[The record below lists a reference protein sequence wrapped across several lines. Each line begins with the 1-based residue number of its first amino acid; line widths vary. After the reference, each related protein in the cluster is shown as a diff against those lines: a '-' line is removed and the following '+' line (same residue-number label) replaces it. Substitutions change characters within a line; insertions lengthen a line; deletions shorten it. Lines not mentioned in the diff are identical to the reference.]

1 MGDYTATV
9 TLGDG
14 HTVTLTGTAS
24 SNGQIVANS
33 TGGFD
38 VQLSYTYAEEL
49 SGATFAVSVA
59 DVGGATTSQSTNTFS
74 VADAPL
80 SSTPSDL
87 TPPVATEGQ
96 AFTNVSVF
104 HFTDADPA
112 GTVGDYTA
120 TVTLGDGNTVTLTG
134 TASSKGQIVAN
145 STGGF
150 DVQLSYTYAEEL
162 SGATFAVS
170 VADVGG
176 AATSQS
182 TNTFSV
188 ADAPSRRPPAT

>member
-1 MGDYTATV
+1 M
-9 TLGDG
+9 
-14 HTVTLTGTAS
+14 
-24 SNGQIVANS
+24 
-33 TGGFD
+33 
-38 VQLSYTYAEEL
+38 
-49 SGATFAVSVA
+49 
-59 DVGGATTSQSTNTFS
+59 
-74 VADAPL
+74 
-80 SSTPSDL
+80 
-87 TPPVATEGQ
+87 
-96 AFTNVSVF
+96 F

-120 TVTLGDGNTVTLTG
+120 AVTLGDGHTVTLTG

-176 AATSQS
+176 AMTSQS

-188 ADAPSRRPPAT
+188 ADAPLSSTLNDLTPPVATEGRRSRTSPCSTSPMPIQRERWATTRPPSRWETATR